1 MRFMSRRKLK
11 IMSVIVIFI
20 FIDLLLKEI
29 VGVNY
34 NDDTIRFVS
43 IVSSFELIST
53 FIMWK
58 KLTGECISPFLI
70 VYFVAVMFGVGQCFC
85 WAFGVDMGELDLLQY
100 IPRINK
106 LYIGESLQYS
116 LVGLLLFFVGS
127 VWTYKENAVRIKH
140 YDMCDDIMGLK
151 TIGAVSTILLI
162 VSIPCVFINYIRIIP
177 TVLTTGYLGYYTS
190 VSEYSQMGQFILL
203 LASWFPIALL
213 MIYAIH
219 VSGVIRV

>member
-29 VGVNY
+29 VGANY

-70 VYFVAVMFGVGQCFC
+70 VYFVAVMFGVG
-85 WAFGVDMGELDLLQY
+85 
-100 IPRINK
+100 
-106 LYIGESLQYS
+106 
-116 LVGLLLFFVGS
+116 
-127 VWTYKENAVRIKH
+127 
-140 YDMCDDIMGLK
+140 
-151 TIGAVSTILLI
+151 
-162 VSIPCVFINYIRIIP
+162 
-177 TVLTTGYLGYYTS
+177 
-190 VSEYSQMGQFILL
+190 
-203 LASWFPIALL
+203 
-213 MIYAIH
+213 
-219 VSGVIRV
+219 